1 MELYEAELSRC
12 QGQQAQAL
20 STHSKEVQV
29 LRSQLDEVVCVWVGG
44 GVWWEEGRCVGVCVL
59 IFVMGTCIVMIV
71 YKCDNSQLTFQ
82 WFALEIVCSVV
93 IVPCSV
99 TRQCAY

>member
-1 MELYEAELSRC
+1 MGGGRYVCGWGEVCGGRRGRYVLGGGRC
-12 QGQQAQAL
+12 
-20 STHSKEVQV
+20 V
-29 LRSQLDEVVCVWVGG
+29 VGG
-44 GVWWEEGRCVGVCVL
+44 GGGGGMCVGGGRCVVGGGGGMCVCVL

-99 TRQCAY
+99 TQQCAY